1 MCPEAKVFVMIYGCM
16 DKIFTGKNMNKLF
29 RSRNLFK
36 LLNLLILMASF
47 FLHGCGQIYT
57 GGLGQQAPSSIPVQA
72 NRIALLLPLSGSL
85 AAQGQ
90 AIRNGF
96 FAAYYQDKQQQS
108 KAPEIQVID
117 TSQGDIIAL
126 YQQAIRQGARIVVG
140 PLLKEDV
147 ERLAQWNHL
156 TVPTLALNSIGVGP
170 IRNLY
175 QFGLSPIDEAQQAAL
190 RAWTDGYRQALVIA
204 PNTDW
209 GHANANIFAQ
219 QFQQYGGRV
228 AGQAFYYNQTDLDS
242 SIRQLLWVN
251 TAIVNNKRIPSSQ
264 KRRQDADMV
273 FMIAPPEFAR
283 QIKPLLNYY
292 YAGNLPIYATSHVYQ
307 GVLNPS
313 LDNDLNSI
321 EFCDMPWT
329 INQGHLV
336 PGSLNRLHD
345 KIVSV
350 WPDEFAA
357 QPRLYAL
364 GVDAYDILGQLN
376 NMVASSRYIVDAA
389 TGMLYLNSQQRIVR
403 QLYWARF
410 EQGVPRPL

>member
-1 MCPEAKVFVMIYGCM
+1 M
-16 DKIFTGKNMNKLF
+16 NMTTSFWRESK
-29 RSRNLFK
+29 FK
-36 LLNLLILMASF
+36 LSCLIILLMAVF
-47 FLHGCGQIYT
+47 FLHGCGQIYK
-57 GGLGQQAPSSIPVQA
+57 GGMIGQSPTPVPTTP

-85 AAQGQ
+85 AAEGQ

-96 FAAYYQDKQQQS
+96 FAAYYQDKQQQAHS
-108 KAPEIQVID
+108 PEIQVID
-117 TSQGDIIAL
+117 TNQGDIVAL
-126 YQQAIRQGARIVVG
+126 YQQAVHQGARVVVG

-147 ERLAQWNHL
+147 ERLASSGRI

-170 IRNLY
+170 IKNLY

-209 GHANANIFAQ
+209 GHVNANVFVQ

-228 AGQAFYYNQTDLDS
+228 AGQAFYYNQSDLDS
-242 SIRQLLWVN
+242 SIRQLLLVN
-251 TAIVNNKRIPSSQ
+251 SSIVNNKAVASSQ
-264 KRRQDADMV
+264 KRRQDADV
-273 FMIAPPEFAR
+273 IFMMAPPEFAR

-307 GVLNPS
+307 GIPNVS
-313 LDNDLNSI
+313 LDNDLNGI
-321 EFCDMPWT
+321 QFCDMPWT

-345 KIVSV
+345 KIVAV

-364 GVDAYDILGQLN
+364 GVDAYNIIGRLN
-376 NMVASSRYIVDAA
+376 NMMASPRYIVDAA

-410 EQGVPRPL
+410 DQGVPRPLQ